1 MPGRPRRAEGEVH
14 DTREGVQPARGVKAA
29 HARGA
34 AGPSSGRSSGGR
46 SASGPRDDP
55 LERLL
60 LAADGGR
67 ADLVPV
73 LQGAQETL
81 GFLSP
86 EAVRRIARR
95 LRLSESEV
103 FGVASFYAQF
113 RFTPPGRHRL
123 RVCLGTACH
132 VKGGVQML
140 ETIERRLGAGAGET
154 TADGEYDVERVAC
167 LGCCAL
173 APVVTLDE
181 DVHGQM
187 SVLKLQELLA
197 VDHLPADGHARRGDG
212 HGAAGGS

>member
-1 MPGRPRRAEGEVH
+1 
-14 DTREGVQPARGVKAA
+14 
-29 HARGA
+29 
-34 AGPSSGRSSGGR
+34 
-46 SASGPRDDP
+46 
-55 LERLL
+55 
-60 LAADGGR
+60 
-67 ADLVPV
+67 VPV
-73 LQGAQETL
+73 LQHTQEAL
-81 GFLSP
+81 GYLSP

-95 LRLSESEV
+95 LRLSEGEV

-113 RFTPPGRHRL
+113 RFRPPSRHRV

-154 TADGEYDVERVAC
+154 TPDGEYDVERVAC

-173 APVVTLDE
+173 APVVTLDD

-197 VDHLPADGHARRGDG
+197 AGDPQADGS
-212 HGAAGGS
+212 GAAGRD